1 MTTLCL
7 EDLNER
13 ELAAHMTDDYSQHRR
28 EIQEIQRQRRELLGE
43 PDRTPRVDTAGKPER
58 RAAHSSFADAKPA
71 LRAMFGG

>member
-28 EIQEIQRQRRELLGE
+28 EIQEIHRQRRALLGE
-43 PDRTPRVDTAGKPER
+43 PDRKPRIDTACKPER
-58 RAAHSSFADAKPA
+58 RAVHRSFADAKPA

>member
-13 ELAAHMTDDYSQHRR
+13 ELAAHMTDDYSQHQR

-43 PDRTPRVDTAGKPER
+43 PDRKPRIDTASKPER
-58 RAAHSSFADAKPA
+58 RPAHRSFADAKPA